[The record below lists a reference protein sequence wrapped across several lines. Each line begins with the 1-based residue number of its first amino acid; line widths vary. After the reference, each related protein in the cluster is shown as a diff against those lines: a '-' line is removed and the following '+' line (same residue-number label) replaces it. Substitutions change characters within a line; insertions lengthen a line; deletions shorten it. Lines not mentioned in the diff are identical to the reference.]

1 MFPKGRFMQL
11 SSFSL
16 LLEENF
22 GKDVQHDFDI
32 HIPLKFWGVRVKEA
46 SAGQDHVL
54 LFLGL
59 QICVYNWIFDSNK
72 VSKTNENCYTFSLS

>member
-32 HIPLKFWGVRVKEA
+32 HIPLKF
-46 SAGQDHVL
+46 
-54 LFLGL
+54 
-59 QICVYNWIFDSNK
+59 
-72 VSKTNENCYTFSLS
+72 